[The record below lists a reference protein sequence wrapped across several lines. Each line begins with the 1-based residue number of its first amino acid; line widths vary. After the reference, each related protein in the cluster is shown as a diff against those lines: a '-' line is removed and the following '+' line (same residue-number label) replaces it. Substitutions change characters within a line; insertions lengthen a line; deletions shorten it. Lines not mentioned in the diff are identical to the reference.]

1 MSKEIEDKIKD
12 GIIAAAPDK
21 ESAAIAKSMLDSGKI
36 IIMSC

>member
-21 ESAAIAKSMLDSGKI
+21 DSADWIKSRIESGHIV
-36 IIMSC
+36 IMSC